1 MMRRFALV
9 LTLGLAACGGPSD
22 PGEETTAQPAAS
34 PPPPAAADT
43 PNYTPPVL
51 VPEAA
56 KGKTG
61 ATNVLLSWAQA
72 MEDRTFVPAHALYGR
87 NAPETAAEF
96 AAHFADYKTITVAF
110 GESEVEGA
118 AGSLYYAV
126 PITLTGTTQAGA
138 PYKRQGTITLRRVND
153 VPGAEP
159 WQLEWH
165 VERIEWQGAQ

>member
-9 LTLGLAACGGPSD
+9 LGLGLAACGGPSD
-22 PGEETTAQPAAS
+22 NDQASAPEPAAIT
-34 PPPPAAADT
+34 PPPAAADT

-51 VPEAA
+51 LPEIA

-72 MEDRTFVPAHALYGR
+72 MEDRAFAPAHALYGR

-96 AAHFADYKTITVAF
+96 AARFADYKTIAVGF

-126 PITLTGTTQAGA
+126 PLTLTGTTQAGA
-138 PYKRQGTITLRRVND
+138 PFKREGTITLRRVND

-165 VERIEWQGAQ
+165 VERIEWQSAD